1 MKNTDII
8 KILVVDDDTS
18 HRLMLKATLTDDG
31 YNITEAENGE
41 VAVRKVKQ
49 EFFDLI
55 MLDLKMP
62 KMGGIEALNHIKEVN
77 PGIPILIM
85 TAYASVQT
93 AVEALK
99 LGAFDYLIKP
109 LDLDEVKLT
118 LIKTLDYHKLKTEN
132 KSLKKRLSIEFSF
145 SKIIGNSKKML
156 ELFEVLALAAPSD
169 TTMLILGESGTGKEL
184 IVNAIHQNST
194 RVNKPFIKVNCAALS
209 DNLLESELFGHEK
222 GAFTGAHA
230 RRLGRFEQAHGG
242 TLFLDEIGDMSPI
255 TQTKILRV
263 LQEGEFER
271 VGGEKTIKVDVRII
285 AATNKN
291 LEEEVKKNNFRL
303 DLFYRLSVVPVNVP
317 PLRDRKEDI
326 PLLAE
331 HFIKKYAEKNQQHI
345 RKISPQVIDL
355 FMRYSWPGN
364 IRELE
369 NVIQRAVILCK
380 EDTLM
385 PEVLPAAFKN
395 LTNIQSHN
403 SVDSLVG
410 LSIKEVEK
418 ELILRTLEQT
428 NHNIT
433 RTAEILGITRRG
445 LQYKLNELGITS
457 NSDY

>member
-1 MKNTDII
+1 MRNTDII
-8 KILVVDDDTS
+8 KILVVDDDS
-18 HRLMLKATLTDDG
+18 AHRLMLKATLLADE
-31 YNITEAENGE
+31 YHVFEAENGE
-41 VAVRKVKQ
+41 VAVQMVKE

-55 MLDLKMP
+55 MLDLKMQ
-62 KMGGIEALNHIKEVN
+62 KMGGIEALKHIKKIS

-109 LDLDEVKLT
+109 LDMDEVKLT

-132 KSLKKRLSIEFSF
+132 KFLKKRLSIEFDF
-145 SKIIGNSKKML
+145 SQIIGNSRKMR
-156 ELFEVLALAAPSD
+156 ELFEVLALSAPSD
-169 TTMLILGESGTGKEL
+169 TTILILGESGTGKEL
-184 IVNAIHQNST
+184 IANAVHQNST
-194 RVNKPFIKVNCAALS
+194 RADKPFIKVNCAALS

-242 TLFLDEIGDMSPI
+242 TLFLDEIGDMSLI

-291 LEEEVKKNNFRL
+291 LEEEVKNNNFRL
-303 DLFYRLSVVPVNVP
+303 DLFYRLSVVPVDIP

-331 HFIKKYAEKNQQHI
+331 HFIQKYAEKNQQHV

-380 EDTLM
+380 EDTLI

-395 LTNIQSHN
+395 LTNTRSHDSD

-445 LQYKLNELGITS
+445 LQYKLNDLGIK
-457 NSDY
+457 

>member
-1 MKNTDII
+1 
-8 KILVVDDDTS
+8 
-18 HRLMLKATLTDDG
+18 
-31 YNITEAENGE
+31 
-41 VAVRKVKQ
+41 
-49 EFFDLI
+49 
-55 MLDLKMP
+55 
-62 KMGGIEALNHIKEVN
+62 
-77 PGIPILIM
+77 
-85 TAYASVQT
+85 
-93 AVEALK
+93 
-99 LGAFDYLIKP
+99 
-109 LDLDEVKLT
+109 
-118 LIKTLDYHKLKTEN
+118 
-132 KSLKKRLSIEFSF
+132 
-145 SKIIGNSKKML
+145 
-156 ELFEVLALAAPSD
+156 
-169 TTMLILGESGTGKEL
+169 
-184 IVNAIHQNST
+184 
-194 RVNKPFIKVNCAALS
+194 FIKVNCAALP

-331 HFIKKYAEKNQQHI
+331 YFIKKYAEKNQQHI

-445 LQYKLNELGITS
+445 LQYKLNELGIK
-457 NSDY
+457 

>member
-331 HFIKKYAEKNQQHI
+331 YFIKKYAEKNQQHI

-418 ELILRTLEQT
+418 ELILRTLKQT

-445 LQYKLNELGITS
+445 LQYKLNELGIK
-457 NSDY
+457 

>member
-1 MKNTDII
+1 MKNTGII
-8 KILVVDDDTS
+8 KILIVDDDTT
-18 HRLMLKATLTDDG
+18 HRLMLKATLLADR
-31 YNITEAENGE
+31 YHVFEAENGE
-41 VAVRKVKQ
+41 VAVQMVKE

-62 KMGGIEALNHIKEVN
+62 KMGGIEALKHIKKIS

-99 LGAFDYLIKP
+99 QGAFDYLIKP
-109 LDLDEVKLT
+109 LDMDEVKLT
-118 LIKTLDYHKLKTEN
+118 LVKTLDYHKLKAEN
-132 KSLKKRLSIEFSF
+132 KSLKKRLSIEFGF
-145 SKIIGNSKKML
+145 SKIIGNSKKMH

-169 TTMLILGESGTGKEL
+169 TTILILGESGTGKEL
-184 IVNAIHQNST
+184 IANAIHQNSM

-291 LEEEVKKNNFRL
+291 LEEEVKNNNFRL
-303 DLFYRLSVVPVNVP
+303 DLFYRLSVVPVYVP
-317 PLRDRKEDI
+317 PLHDRKEDI

-331 HFIKKYAEKNQQHI
+331 YFIQKYAEKNQQHI

-380 EDTLM
+380 EDTLL
-385 PEVLPAAFKN
+385 PEVLPATFKN
-395 LTNIQSHN
+395 LTDTQPHGSI
-403 SVDSLVG
+403 DSLVG

-445 LQYKLNELGITS
+445 LQYKLNELGIK
-457 NSDY
+457 

>member
-1 MKNTDII
+1 MKNTGII
-8 KILVVDDDTS
+8 KILIVDDDTT
-18 HRLMLKATLTDDG
+18 HRLMLKATLLADG
-31 YNITEAENGE
+31 YHVFEAENGE
-41 VAVRKVKQ
+41 VAVQMVKE

-62 KMGGIEALNHIKEVN
+62 KMGGIEALKHIKKIS

-99 LGAFDYLIKP
+99 QGAFDYLIKP
-109 LDLDEVKLT
+109 LDMDEVKLT
-118 LIKTLDYHKLKTEN
+118 LVKTLDYHKLKVEN
-132 KSLKKRLSIEFSF
+132 KSLKKRLSIEFGF
-145 SKIIGNSKKML
+145 SKIIGNSKKMH

-169 TTMLILGESGTGKEL
+169 TTILILGESGTGKEL
-184 IVNAIHQNST
+184 IANAIHQNSV

-271 VGGEKTIKVDVRII
+271 VGGEKTIKVDVRIV

-291 LEEEVKKNNFRL
+291 LEEEVKNNNFRL
-303 DLFYRLSVVPVNVP
+303 DLFYRLSVVPVYVP
-317 PLRDRKEDI
+317 PLHDRKEDI

-331 HFIKKYAEKNQQHI
+331 HFIQKYAEKNQQHI

-380 EDTLM
+380 EDTLL
-385 PEVLPAAFKN
+385 PEVLPATFKN
-395 LTNIQSHN
+395 LTNIQSYD

-445 LQYKLNELGITS
+445 LQYKLNELGIK
-457 NSDY
+457 

>member
-1 MKNTDII
+1 MKNADMI

-18 HRLMLKATLTDDG
+18 HRLMLKATLSADG
-31 YNITEAENGE
+31 YDITEAENGE
-41 VAVRKVKQ
+41 VALKKIKQ

-62 KMGGIEALNHIKEVN
+62 KMGGIEALNHIKEIN

-99 LGAFDYLIKP
+99 QGAFDYLIKP
-109 LDLDEVKLT
+109 LDIDEVKLT

-132 KSLKKRLSIEFSF
+132 KSLKKRLSIEFGF
-145 SKIIGNSKKML
+145 SKIIGNSKKMH
-156 ELFEVLALAAPSD
+156 ELFEILALAAPSD

-184 IVNAIHQNST
+184 IANAIHQNST

-291 LEEEVKKNNFRL
+291 LEEEVKNNNFRL
-303 DLFYRLSVVPVNVP
+303 DLFYRLSVVPVYVP

-331 HFIKKYAEKNQQHI
+331 HFIQKYAEKNQQHI

-385 PEVLPAAFKN
+385 PDVLPAAFKN
-395 LTNIQSHN
+395 LTNIQPHD

-445 LQYKLNELGITS
+445 LQYKLNELGIK
-457 NSDY
+457 